1 MAVSES
7 SGSTTITPKRGSK
20 NFVSKMRAKIYGLI
34 KKINIT
40 ERAFKT
46 FLDENKAACNQLL
59 VLFTYLFLKRENTSL
74 EDIRNIGNKLLE
86 YLR

>member
-1 MAVSES
+1 
-7 SGSTTITPKRGSK
+7 
-20 NFVSKMRAKIYGLI
+20 MRAKIYGLI

-40 ERAFKT
+40 KRVFKT
-46 FLDENKAACNQLL
+46 FLDENNAACNQLL

-74 EDIRNIGNKLLE
+74 EGIKLIRNGLLE